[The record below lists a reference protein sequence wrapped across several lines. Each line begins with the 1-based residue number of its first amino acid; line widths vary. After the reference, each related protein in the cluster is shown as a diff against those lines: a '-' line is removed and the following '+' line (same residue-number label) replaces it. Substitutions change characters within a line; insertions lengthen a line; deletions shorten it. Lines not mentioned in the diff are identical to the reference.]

1 VLSGVL
7 NHGRR
12 HAIAYVALFLT
23 LGGGS
28 AYAAF
33 SLPKGSVGTKQIR
46 NGAVTLGK
54 ISGSAKTALQGQR
67 GPRGPQG
74 STGPQGPGALA
85 IADGAVPAT
94 AKTEL
99 TVPGAFELIAACDA
113 NADSDSTAIK
123 ALSASG
129 VAVNGS
135 ITESNNDGSLP
146 SATTTG
152 AFAAS
157 GSNGSLLTADFGTPN
172 VRHVASLVAS
182 VGSKVYT
189 IFYAMTET
197 HGTGCYLAGTVT
209 PAS

>member
-1 VLSGVL
+1 VAFRVL
-7 NHGRR
+7 NHVRR
-12 HAIAYVALFLT
+12 HGIAYVALFLA

-46 NGAVTLGK
+46 SGAVTLGK
-54 ISGSAKTALQGQR
+54 ISGSAKAALQGQQ

-74 STGPQGPGALA
+74 LTGPQGPGALA

-94 AKTEL
+94 GKSEL
-99 TVPGAFELIAACDA
+99 TVPGAFEIDAVCDSNA
-113 NADSDSTAIK
+113 NFYVTGIK

-135 ITESNNDGSLP
+135 IIASHNDGSSP
-146 SATTTG
+146 FTTTKG
-152 AFAAS
+152 FFAPNDTNTYVLTQE
-157 GSNGSLLTADFGTPN
+157 SNPN
-172 VRHVASLVAS
+172 VRDVVSLVAS

-189 IFYAMTET
+189 IFFAMTET
-197 HGTGCYLAGTVT
+197 QGTGCYLAGAVT